1 MNQSAAPGKIDRITV
16 LADPGDISPFIGGSK
31 KMVVLFEMTGYP
43 F

>member
-1 MNQSAAPGKIDRITV
+1 MNQNSTPGESDHITV
-16 LADPGDISPFIGGSK
+16 LADPDDISPFIGGSK